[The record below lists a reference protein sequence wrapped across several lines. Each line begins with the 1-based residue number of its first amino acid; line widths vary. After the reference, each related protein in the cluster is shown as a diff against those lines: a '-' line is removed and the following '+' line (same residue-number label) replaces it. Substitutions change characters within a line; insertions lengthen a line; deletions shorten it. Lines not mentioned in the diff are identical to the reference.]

1 MSRIALTDVARQAGV
16 STSTASRVLNK
27 SQVTVPI
34 SEHTRTRVETAAS
47 ELGYRPS
54 AAARAL
60 RTGQTRTFG
69 VLGNS
74 PQAFW
79 LWSEGNDF
87 TSEMMRGMMQAAI
100 EHSYHLTLLTGQTAA
115 DRMPDFGMV
124 DGILVL
130 NRDLSET
137 PHIAE
142 TLAGSGK
149 PVLYLLDYP

>member
-60 RTGQTRTFG
+60 LTGQTRTFG
-69 VLGNS
+69 VLGNNMPPYLQPFAS
-74 PQAFW
+74 
-79 LWSEGNDF
+79 
-87 TSEMMRGMMQAAI
+87 
-100 EHSYHLTLLTGQTAA
+100 
-115 DRMPDFGMV
+115 DRNNVPTHCYY
-124 DGILVL
+124 
-130 NRDLSET
+130 RS
-137 PHIAE
+137 
-142 TLAGSGK
+142 
-149 PVLYLLDYP
+149 